1 MAAFRQLDEARL
13 AELDEAALIEYLLDA
28 RAAGDKDQADLALKI
43 FAFGMEDALRGF
55 VRSRLNSHGDAVIEE
70 VAERALEDAIQS
82 IPTLR
87 GSTREEARG
96 FVFKIARFRIADFL
110 RKGRLSTT
118 SIDDDDRPDSP
129 HQQERLS
136 VGDEWNVVDTTLVL
150 DQLLAELR
158 EDHRAVVEL
167 FVLSGYSAR
176 EAADLVRSR
185 VDGRFNDSMSE
196 QNVHQIASRF
206 RKDLRARLEE
216 GGEAVTQ

>member
-1 MAAFRQLDEARL
+1 MAPFRQLDEARL

-28 RAAGDKDQADLALKI
+28 RAAGDEDQADLALKM

-96 FVFKIARFRIADFL
+96 FVFRIARFRIADFL
-110 RKGRLSTT
+110 RRGRLNTT

-129 HQQERLS
+129 RRQERLS
-136 VGDEWNVVDTTLVL
+136 VGDESDVVDTTLLL
-150 DQLLAELR
+150 DQLLNELR

-176 EAADLVRSR
+176 ETVDQVRSR
-185 VDGRFNDSMSE
+185 FEGRFNDSMSE

-206 RKDLRARLEE
+206 RKDLRARLEQA
-216 GGEAVTQ
+216 GEEVTR